1 MYKNRVVS
9 AGNDASK
16 HPGDGFVFDGEKD
29 CSDSI
34 VSCCIVG
41 GDLLTL
47 TLYTRNV
54 NEDRILSEFL
64 LCTDLLY
71 YLTGM
76 SHNNIHA

>member
-1 MYKNRVVS
+1 MGPYSMYKNRVVS

-41 GDLLTL
+41 GANSDSV
-47 TLYTRNV
+47 YTKR
-54 NEDRILSEFL
+54 
-64 LCTDLLY
+64 
-71 YLTGM
+71 
-76 SHNNIHA
+76 